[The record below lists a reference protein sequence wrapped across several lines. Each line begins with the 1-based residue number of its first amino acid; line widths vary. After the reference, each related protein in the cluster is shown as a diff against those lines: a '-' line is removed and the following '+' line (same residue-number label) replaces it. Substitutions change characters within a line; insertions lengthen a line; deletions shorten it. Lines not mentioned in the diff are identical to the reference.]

1 LPRTQGDVLDDAV
14 ALVEDSKDRDA
25 LRHGSDA
32 ALPRRRSRRIGL
44 SGRSR
49 ILLLGSLAAP
59 SEGQR
64 NNQRC
69 GKLSHA
75 YSGIHGS

>member
-1 LPRTQGDVLDDAV
+1 
-14 ALVEDSKDRDA
+14 
-25 LRHGSDA
+25 
-32 ALPRRRSRRIGL
+32 L
-44 SGRSR
+44 SGRGR

-64 NNQRC
+64 NQQWC
-69 GKLSHA
+69 GKLFHA